1 MPIYDETSEGGSV
14 GSGSAEVVAF
24 YSPDL
29 IAAGAI
35 GGGTAFS
42 YQFDL
47 EIQWNTRATIE
58 IDKEFSW
65 NTGILPLKWYR
76 IQGCC
81 VYPTAAG
88 DGIAQATQAGDDGI
102 AQATQAGGCDV
113 IGIQTD
119 DVKCVGA
126 LGKQQF
132 IQTLVGTSVSD
143 ICNQLT
149 DSKLNWEICSIKQW
163 SRPADNRLVSSD
175 DDCNTLI
182 DVPYSDI
189 PACINLSVKT
199 SSLTK
204 IGVTT
209 YVIEFLFFY
218 ISTGGLTTGGNAST
232 GFVGGVESN
241 QSFFEYVS
249 EGGNTLTGGESL
261 VSSSWDNDFL
271 TVMGVTT
278 SIENLEAVFG
288 FSGESSLLELSNQLI
303 GTSCGSCNAMP
314 LIIYLFHN
322 LSNESVLINYM
333 QRNGLEL
340 PNPLTMYYSSR
351 SKSWVANFHMTGV
364 SDDNL
369 TSVEKWRF
377 SFEWSCVSSF
387 AGEDIGSNFWKFSML
402 VVRKNEFSGI
412 DFDTRVLI
420 TFPSEQICL
429 NTRNLDFDL
438 SFSLNT
444 LTNFVSNDS
453 DVVPNTTLLKDD
465 IGLFKS
471 KFWARSPNF
480 LIRLS
485 KSTTLTNVQRQDISQ
500 IFPRQSNV
508 LSIG

>member
-1 MPIYDETSEGGSV
+1 MPTYDETSEGGSV
-14 GSGSAEVVAF
+14 GSGSAEVMVY

-76 IQGCC
+76 VQGCC

-88 DGIAQATQAGDDGI
+88 DGITQDGDQDGN
-102 AQATQAGGCDV
+102 TSQAGGCDV

-189 PACINLSVKT
+189 PECINFSVKT

-209 YVIEFLFFY
+209 YVIEFLFFHT
-218 ISTGGLTTGGNAST
+218 SSGGATTGGEALIV
-232 GFVGGVESN
+232 FVGESN
-241 QSFFEYVS
+241 QSFFEYIS
-249 EGGNTLTGGESL
+249 EGGNTLTGGEAL
-261 VSSSWDNDFL
+261 TYSSWDNDLL
-271 TVMGVTT
+271 TLMGVST

-288 FSGESSLLELSNQLI
+288 FGESPTLEKSNQLI

-314 LIIYLFHN
+314 LIIQFFHN
-322 LSNESVLINYM
+322 LSNESVLTNYM

-340 PNPLTMYYSSR
+340 LNPLPMYYSSR
-351 SKSWVANFHMTGV
+351 SKSWLANFHMTGI
-364 SDDNL
+364 SDDSLRSLEN
-369 TSVEKWRF
+369 WRF
-377 SFEWSCVSSF
+377 SFEWSCVGSF
-387 AGEDIGSNFWKFSML
+387 GGEEIGSSFWKFSML

-412 DFDTRVLI
+412 DFDTRVLVV
-420 TFPSEQICL
+420 FPPEQICL
-429 NTRNLDFDL
+429 NTRLDFDF
-438 SFSLNT
+438 SFNINT
-444 LTNFVSNDS
+444 LTKFVSNNS
-453 DVVPNTTLLKDD
+453 DVVPSVTLLKDD

-471 KFWARSPNF
+471 KFWAKFPNF
-480 LIRLS
+480 SIRLS
-485 KSTTLTNVQRQDISQ
+485 ENNTSTIVQRQDISQ
-500 IFPRQSNV
+500 IFPQQSNILV
-508 LSIG
+508 